1 MVIGKFD
8 DSLISG
14 PIVPVPNIGGN
25 ESYAVL
31 GDVTIN
37 NNIVLANQTI
47 IMDVGTNNIQA

>member
-1 MVIGKFD
+1 
-8 DSLISG
+8 
-14 PIVPVPNIGGN
+14 VPVPNIGGN